1 MLLTMRGVGISAFD
15 KRFLVDTGTAKL
27 LLTFLTLAA
36 SMVEPAIES
45 LRRLLFTKGTP
56 ILVRFLIKS
65 FCGRALVLTGFRIF
79 FYLLAC
85 IKNYSAGCCNGMG
98 TNDESYIV

>member
-1 MLLTMRGVGISAFD
+1 MLPPRRGVGISAFD
-15 KRFLVDTGTAKL
+15 NRFLVDTGMAKL
-27 LLTFLTLAA
+27 LLTFLAPAA

-65 FCGRALVLTGFRIF
+65 FYGRALVLTGFKTF

-85 IKNYSAGCCNGMG
+85 IKNYSAGCYKGMG
-98 TNDESYIV
+98 TNEESYMV